1 MPVARQSPRAPAILR
16 PCVDVLLLSFGI
28 LSPKFPI
35 ALVLPLLPLQGNQ
48 GDVILA
54 TQPPQK
60 YVKYDKTRGEYPMQE
75 YTNLGEA
82 IMATQPIWL
91 ITYLYVLVAANL
103 GAVFFIAKRTPQ
115 GWRPR
120 YEAIA
125 IIVAFLMAGEFMDY
139 LYAECGYV
147 RLLGF
152 AHIMFWT
159 PVYVWIFIHREDY
172 KVTPD
177 FAKFV
182 SFYLVMVGISLLV
195 DFIDV
200 VRYLLGETG
209 SMI

>member
-48 GDVILA
+48 GDVIWA

-125 IIVAFLMAGEFMDY
+125 IIVAFLMARRIYGLSLRRMWLCAPAWFRPY
-139 LYAECGYV
+139 YV
-147 RLLGF
+147 LDAGLC
-152 AHIMFWT
+152 
-159 PVYVWIFIHREDY
+159 
-172 KVTPD
+172 
-177 FAKFV
+177 
-182 SFYLVMVGISLLV
+182 V
-195 DFIDV
+195 DFHPS
-200 VRYLLGETG
+200 RRL
-209 SMI
+209 